1 MFSSNSNNFK
11 LCFYLIAISLIVV
24 NLFFPG
30 ESVKAYKK
38 ITAVEVKDIINTP
51 SSDALIIDVR
61 TPSEYKQGHIPKSIN
76 IPLQILKDEVIHK
89 NINKSTKIIV
99 YCQRGIRSEK
109 AAETLEQLGYN
120 NVYSLGGID
129 QWTYSIEKD

>member
-1 MFSSNSNNFK
+1 MFSKNSNNFK
-11 LCFYLIAISLIVV
+11 LYFYLIAVSLIVV
-24 NLFFPG
+24 TLFFPY

-38 ITAVEVKDIINTP
+38 ITAIEVKDMINTP
-51 SSDALIIDVR
+51 SSEALIIDVR

-99 YCQRGIRSEK
+99 YCQRGIRSEN
-109 AAETLEQLGYN
+109 AAEILEQLGYN

-129 QWTYSIEKD
+129 QWTYDIEKD